1 MQIVNE
7 IIGRTVSTAHSSNV
21 ALNASQEAYVYLEA
35 ERKNELSPLLKKA
48 VEVLEKGG
56 TDSQTAFNIV
66 AERGQYLKDLSRGNK
81 MFYEAAAE
89 IKNDSKGGLTTVKI
103 A

>member
-1 MQIVNE
+1 MKIVNE
-7 IIGRTVSTAHSSNV
+7 IIGRTVSAADSSNV

-35 ERKNELSPLLKKA
+35 ERKNKLGPLLKKA
-48 VEVLEKGG
+48 VEILEKGG

-66 AERGQYLKDLSRGNK
+66 ADRGQYLKELSRGNK

-89 IKNDSKGGLTTVKI
+89 IKTGSKGGSGVAKV

>member
-7 IIGRTVSTAHSSNV
+7 IIGRTVSAAHSSNV
-21 ALNASQEAYVYLEA
+21 ALNASQEAYAYLEA
-35 ERKNELSPLLKKA
+35 ERKNQLSPLLKKA
-48 VEVLEKGG
+48 FEILEKGG
-56 TDSQTAFNIV
+56 VDPQIAFNNV
-66 AERGQYLKDLSRGNK
+66 ADRGQYLKDLSLGNK

-89 IKNDSKGGLTTVKI
+89 IKNDSKGASTTVKI